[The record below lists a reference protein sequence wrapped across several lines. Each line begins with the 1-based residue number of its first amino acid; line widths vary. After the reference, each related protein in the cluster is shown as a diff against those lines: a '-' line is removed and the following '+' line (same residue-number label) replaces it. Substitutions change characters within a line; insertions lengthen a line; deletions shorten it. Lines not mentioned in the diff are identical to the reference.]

1 MESLLAGSLHLQS
14 LAQVLLC
21 VFTVYLI
28 AGGCYRL
35 YFSPLAKFPGPR
47 LAALTHWV
55 EFYYDLVKGGRFQ
68 HQIGEWHQQYG
79 PIIRINPNELH
90 IQDTDFYDQ
99 LYRRENKLDK
109 YPGQTKMFGVP
120 GVLVASDSHEVH
132 RRRRVPL
139 APFFSRKAV
148 SEMSSVIEERLKAL
162 SGRIRDFQNSG
173 TAMPLGLG
181 YVALT
186 TDIISEYALADCY
199 HLLEREDLGADYHQL
214 LVGFVHSCHFIRHF
228 TWLFNFI
235 QALPDPVLLW
245 LQPSLKLARNIMKV
259 RSIFSLRNRV
269 EGKPSGSEPGI
280 FAGLLRSNLPP
291 PEKSADRMSSEGMGL
306 LVAGSETTAQTLSIT
321 TYHILANPNILAE
334 LRKQL
339 QVAIPEAGTLPPLAD
354 LEAVPYLYA
363 CVQEGLRLS
372 YGISGRLMRVCHSP
386 LEYQSWVIPAG
397 VPVGMTTVFM
407 HDDEDVF
414 PDHRSFKP
422 ERWLEKREDG
432 IRLDKYLTAF
442 GKGDRQCIGMN
453 LAHAELYLTLATI
466 FRRFDLELFDTER
479 STVQYYRDYFN
490 SFPKNGC
497 DGVRV
502 LVK

>member
-1 MESLLAGSLHLQS
+1 MEM
-14 LAQVLLC
+14 
-21 VFTVYLI
+21 
-28 AGGCYRL
+28 
-35 YFSPLAKFPGPR
+35 
-47 LAALTHWV
+47 
-55 EFYYDLVKGGRFQ
+55 D
-68 HQIGEWHQQYG
+68 
-79 PIIRINPNELH
+79 
-90 IQDTDFYDQ
+90 
-99 LYRRENKLDK
+99 
-109 YPGQTKMFGVP
+109 
-120 GVLVASDSHEVH
+120 VH
-132 RRRRVPL
+132 R
-139 APFFSRKAV
+139 
-148 SEMSSVIEERLKAL
+148 
-162 SGRIRDFQNSG
+162 
-173 TAMPLGLG
+173 
-181 YVALT
+181 
-186 TDIISEYALADCY
+186 
-199 HLLEREDLGADYHQL
+199 
-214 LVGFVHSCHFIRHF
+214 
-228 TWLFNFI
+228 
-235 QALPDPVLLW
+235 
-245 LQPSLKLARNIMKV
+245 
-259 RSIFSLRNRV
+259 LRNRV

-442 GKGDRQCIGMN
+442 GKGDRQCIGM
-453 LAHAELYLTLATI
+453 
-466 FRRFDLELFDTER
+466 
-479 STVQYYRDYFN
+479 
-490 SFPKNGC
+490 K
-497 DGVRV
+497 
-502 LVK
+502 